1 MKGDKESLC
10 TASVSIWLNVLLY
23 IKKKKNVPWAQ
34 AIIRIKQN
42 LLNTQ
47 QKTNKL
53 E

>member
-10 TASVSIWLNVLLY
+10 TASVSIGLY
-23 IKKKKNVPWAQ
+23 KKKKNVPWAQ
-34 AIIRIKQN
+34 AIIKIKQN

>member
-10 TASVSIWLNVLLY
+10 TASVSIGLNVLLY
-23 IKKKKNVPWAQ
+23 KKKKNVPWAQ
-34 AIIRIKQN
+34 AINRIKQN